1 MSCCCRFK
9 LGKSRSILQRYYKRP
24 PSNPDH
30 NHSGLQPLPSY
41 RNHNHPCNTSSL
53 CTPATPEG
61 VHPHALSIMACAA
74 PAAASPAAERLSSL
88 ASPLPPPTGIQMCTR
103 PSLVPARHTS
113 RLMRRMCC
121 KQRQSYCGTKLHTL
135 GQALRLTKGRVCY
148 MRPAGGR
155 TCEKLRVL
163 FAVHQTR
170 AVLQR
175 NLGEKACDV

>member
-9 LGKSRSILQRYYKRP
+9 LGKSQSIMQRYCKRP
-24 PSNPDH
+24 PSNPGH
-30 NHSGLQPLPSY
+30 NHSGLQPLPSHH
-41 RNHNHPCNTSSL
+41 NHNHPCNTSSL

-121 KQRQSYCGTKLHTL
+121 KQRQSYCGTKL
-135 GQALRLTKGRVCY
+135 QALGPSAATDEG
-148 MRPAGGR
+148 A
-155 TCEKLRVL
+155 RVL
-163 FAVHQTR
+163 YA
-170 AVLQR
+170 AGWGS
-175 NLGEKACDV
+175 NL